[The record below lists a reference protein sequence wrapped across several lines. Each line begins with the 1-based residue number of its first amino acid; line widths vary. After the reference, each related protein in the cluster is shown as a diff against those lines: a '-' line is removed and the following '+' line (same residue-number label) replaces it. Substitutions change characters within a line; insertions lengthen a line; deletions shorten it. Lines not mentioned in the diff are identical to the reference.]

1 MARPSKNGLDYFS
14 MDVHMDDK
22 FQLIEAEYGVTG
34 FAVVVKLYQKIYGG
48 FGYYCGWDSEV
59 ALLFARSCG
68 LGGNAVSEIVNSALR
83 RNLFSAEM
91 LDKYGI
97 LTSSGIQKR
106 YLEATS
112 RRKSVELIEEYLL
125 LDVSTL
131 PDNVCINSINVDIN
145 PINAYRSTQSKV
157 KESKGKQRKV
167 EDTQTPA
174 RPDFNTVESY
184 ASSNLDYLSPTNM
197 QDLIAFRETLP
208 DDLIRYAID
217 AACANGVRK
226 WAYVRSIL
234 ARYQSAGYKTVGEV
248 KNAEEQRTRQKSNG
262 YNPTLN
268 YDESA
273 HYKKDQ
279 SGRYFDVLKHYG
291 AKPNPALNYTQ
302 RSNEETNYSG
312 TFINLLEEYG
322 GNE

>member
-59 ALLFARSCG
+59 ALLFARGCG

-145 PINAYRSTQSKV
+145 SINAYRSTQSKV
-157 KESKGKQRKV
+157 KESKGKESKGKQRKV

-174 RPDFNTVESY
+174 HPDFNTVESY

-197 QDLIAFRETLP
+197 QDLVAFRDDLP

-248 KNAEEQRTRQKSNG
+248 KAAEDQRKQQKQQNASSMPGWHKASMNYEQHSAD
-262 YNPTLN
+262 N
-268 YDESA
+268 Y
-273 HYKKDQ
+273 
-279 SGRYFDVLKHYG
+279 
-291 AKPNPALNYTQ
+291 
-302 RSNEETNYSG
+302 YS
-312 TFINLLEEYG
+312 TVIDLLDEYG
-322 GNE
+322 GESK